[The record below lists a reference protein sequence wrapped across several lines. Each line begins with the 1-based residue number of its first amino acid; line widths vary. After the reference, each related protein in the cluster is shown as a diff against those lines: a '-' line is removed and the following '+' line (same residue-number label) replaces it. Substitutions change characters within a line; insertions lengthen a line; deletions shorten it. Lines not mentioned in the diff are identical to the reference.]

1 MEDPEEYIRS
11 YEKNQTMS
19 KMSLILSGKTE
30 GVSNTGDRF
39 TEDGLDFSAGGT
51 VMGFPVSQSYLNY
64 MGTWSYTIKCPV
76 ERDGREIGT
85 LYAEYIYDAVDRSLP
100 DGFYNKQA
108 SLYIMDAESQRFV
121 LKPKGMGQRSAGH
134 LNLADFYQANDIKAP
149 EIRREVDACLESGK
163 NILFY
168 HDIRNVRALSYM
180 WAVNGGTIFLVGYV
194 PVQAI
199 QREGQTVNQNI
210 FIVVASM
217 LAAFF
222 LCILLYYLNWRQQDK
237 LRREQ
242 EEERRVHSQ
251 QLAEALQAAQI
262 ASESKT
268 TFLSNMSH
276 DIRTPMNMRPGFE
289 FLQTLIDCGYIDAE
303 KALVSEAIEAEG
315 PDFLAG
321 KTPIVMAYWGA
332 ANSETS
338 YGKTDFEMQVIGF
351 PTDRGQMPVMPM
363 TGLAVGAEAE
373 HREDAAKV
381 LDIMTSDEALR
392 IYSETNRVISPS
404 KNVKVD
410 CVPALRPLNQRIE
423 EGVYVLG
430 SNASMRVEQ
439 WGNTCQI
446 VRQLLGGATVD
457 ECMAAFDELQAET
470 LS

>member
-1 MEDPEEYIRS
+1 MKSHVKHGARSGAAGFLAVLAALSLTACGGHEYDINLLPQDEGEERVVNLFSPMEKTNPNAENVARTASDLTVVMAEEQLGVTMVYRTYTAESYQDKTYDEAILDRARNNMDDLYLLNPDVILTLGAEGKLMDLSGLDSAKNLRDIIRVANTVDGKLVAIPQEVVAYGLFLNVDLFNQYGLALPETPEEFLECCRVFQENGI
-11 YEKNQTMS
+11 ET
-19 KMSLILSGKTE
+19 
-30 GVSNTGDRF
+30 
-39 TEDGLDFSAGGT
+39 
-51 VMGFPVSQSYLNY
+51 P
-64 MGTWSYTIKCPV
+64 
-76 ERDGREIGT
+76 IGANRWWLET
-85 LYAEYIYDAVDRSLP
+85 FVFAQAYADLY
-100 DGFYNKQA
+100 
-108 SLYIMDAESQRFV
+108 
-121 LKPKGMGQRSAGH
+121 
-134 LNLADFYQANDIKAP
+134 
-149 EIRREVDACLESGK
+149 
-163 NILFY
+163 
-168 HDIRNVRALSYM
+168 
-180 WAVNGGTIFLVGYV
+180 NGGNTEAEI
-194 PVQAI
+194 
-199 QREGQTVNQNI
+199 
-210 FIVVASM
+210 
-217 LAAFF
+217 AA
-222 LCILLYYLNWRQQDK
+222 LN
-237 LRREQ
+237 
-242 EEERRVHSQ
+242 SG
-251 QLAEALQAAQI
+251 EAKY
-262 ASESKT
+262 S
-268 TFLSNMSH
+268 
-276 DIRTPMNMRPGFE
+276 DYMRPGFE

>member
-1 MEDPEEYIRS
+1 MWKRWTAAALAVLMVLP
-11 YEKNQTMS
+11 
-19 KMSLILSGKTE
+19 LSGCGGKDS
-30 GVSNTGDRF
+30 GNLIADR
-39 TEDGLDFSAGGT
+39 TEDGRIVNMFSPMEKTDPDAENVARTASDLT
-51 VMGFPVSQSYLNY
+51 VMMAEERMGMTMVYRTYTAENYQDKTYDEVILDRARSDMDDLYLLNPD
-64 MGTWSYTIKCPV
+64 TILAL
-76 ERDGREIGT
+76 G
-85 LYAEYIYDAVDRSLP
+85 AEGKLEDLSGLD
-100 DGFYNKQA
+100 
-108 SLYIMDAESQRFV
+108 
-121 LKPKGMGQRSAGH
+121 SAK
-134 LNLADFYQANDIKAP
+134 NL
-149 EIRREVDACLESGK
+149 REVVRVANTVDGKLVAIPQEVVAYGLFVNKNLFDQYKLDLPETPEEFLECCRVFQENGIETPVGA
-163 NILFY
+163 NRWWLETFVFAQAY
-168 HDIRNVRALSYM
+168 ADLY
-180 WAVNGGTIFLVGYV
+180 NGGSTEAEI
-194 PVQAI
+194 
-199 QREGQTVNQNI
+199 
-210 FIVVASM
+210 
-217 LAAFF
+217 AA
-222 LCILLYYLNWRQQDK
+222 LN
-237 LRREQ
+237 
-242 EEERRVHSQ
+242 SG
-251 QLAEALQAAQI
+251 EAKY
-262 ASESKT
+262 S
-268 TFLSNMSH
+268 
-276 DIRTPMNMRPGFE
+276 DYMRPGFE
-289 FLQTLIDCGYIDAE
+289 FLQTLIDRGYIDAE